1 MLLNHIFSNAKPM
14 YKSVIKSDEPF
25 RFTGCQEGEMAFLAK
40 KLTRSFPLVRI
51 HRTFPILVQHSHFPQ
66 ERAEIS
72 AIFFFLE
79 NLMERLFVD
88 QSKSRLGSQPG
99 RVVSSVPNLRKK
111 KERTRRNFPSPRGTL
126 GRPPPHLSSK
136 IDSRGRTRLYVFSL

>member
-1 MLLNHIFSNAKPM
+1 
-14 YKSVIKSDEPF
+14 
-25 RFTGCQEGEMAFLAK
+25 
-40 KLTRSFPLVRI
+40 
-51 HRTFPILVQHSHFPQ
+51 
-66 ERAEIS
+66 
-72 AIFFFLE
+72 
-79 NLMERLFVD
+79 MERLFVD

-126 GRPPPHLSSK
+126 GRPPPHLSSR